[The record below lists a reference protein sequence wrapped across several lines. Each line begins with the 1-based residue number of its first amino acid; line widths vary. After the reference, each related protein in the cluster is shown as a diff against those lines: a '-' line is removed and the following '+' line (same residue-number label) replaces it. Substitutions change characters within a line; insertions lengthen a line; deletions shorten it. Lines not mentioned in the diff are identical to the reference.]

1 MFVTCRQDVFANLSG
16 KNATVDTE
24 AAPTTRQIRD
34 RLTSLLVTGVH
45 RVKRHHLRRTKEE
58 MERLRRLLVN
68 HQDDETEKLL
78 AEWDDVATEAG
89 VKVDLTK
96 KMLLNIKEVLD
107 GVRPTEYVTMTE
119 FKEIDM
125 KIDDISDDPGIHA
138 ELLNDVRTQREIQ
151 FKRSK
156 ERIAALKKE
165 LKSLKAQGKADKD
178 RDVEKVIKSIKTLDE
193 NTGSLAQNQ
202 FNSTDY
208 KKVTEIDIR
217 RCQTCLSVRRFPIM
231 LTQLDGTFTIPVGC
245 TCLDEIQKFI
255 FMPDMLESHLTEA
268 ASDRNL
274 WPSFNKVLSALKSA
288 FLSMPTK
295 RVFKL
300 QFIYLA
306 ADAFRKIQVI
316 RPDIN
321 VTPTDV
327 TEELGELA
335 DGADINIGALDAT
348 SDPFAAV
355 AGYTRF
361 TDNNELDADDIDLN
375 VFAITGE
382 DILQPQAATDTSGWF
397 GMLTNF
403 GRNLANAVPNP
414 MGAVRQA
421 NGKYKKEG
429 RTLITRR
436 EIYTRI
442 KNSLDAEIAATFMDV
457 TVASEIWV
465 KSIDG
470 NSRYN
475 LTVDATI
482 TLKKVEQMTEYIV
495 IAPSDRTQYID
506 LMKDEMNLLSADQS
520 LLLSVQSIDEI
531 LWGVENQTNSAQIRI
546 VKRALVV
553 DDALNHP
560 KSLDVT
566 HRYSLLFQRLHQD
579 GMIIF
584 ANCTPADD
592 AIKNLCMTYSFPGQ
606 SYKLM
611 IEAAKATLSI
621 ENKNCV
627 ACFYSK
633 REGKVKYSS
642 IDTCTISSV
651 TRSDENYHRE
661 LNLHDRD
668 QLLPAIDN
676 NPLDRQLG
684 LEIFGLDPQFAQMN
698 FDLPQPS
705 LEGVAET
712 LKQPTVAD
720 TDSTSLPPLPPIVS
734 LPPPA
739 IDNNPLDRQL
749 GLEIFGLD
757 PRFAQM
763 NFDLSQP
770 SLEDVAET
778 LKQSTVAETD
788 STFLPPLPPIVPL
801 PTLFPPPAAPSSD
814 GGSRLWRSG
823 AQLDLMLRQ

>member
-1 MFVTCRQDVFANLSG
+1 M
-16 KNATVDTE
+16 
-24 AAPTTRQIRD
+24 
-34 RLTSLLVTGVH
+34 
-45 RVKRHHLRRTKEE
+45 
-58 MERLRRLLVN
+58 RRLPVN
-68 HQDDETEKLL
+68 HQDDETKKLL
-78 AEWDDVATEAG
+78 AEWDDVATE
-89 VKVDLTK
+89 VKVDLTE
-96 KMLLNIKEVLD
+96 KMLLDVRKALE
-107 GVRPTEYVTMTE
+107 VRPTEYVTMTE

-125 KIDDISDDPGIHA
+125 KIDDVSDDPGIHA
-138 ELLNDVRTQREIQ
+138 ELLDDVRTQREIQ
-151 FKRSK
+151 FKKSR
-156 ERIAALKKE
+156 ERIAALKKQ
-165 LKSLKAQGKADKD
+165 LKSLKAQGKANRD
-178 RDVEKVIKSIKTLDE
+178 RDVEKVISSIRTLDE
-193 NTGSLAQNQ
+193 NMGSLAQNQ

-208 KKVTEIDIR
+208 QKVTEDDIR
-217 RCQTCLSVRRFPIM
+217 RCQSCLSVRRFPAALI
-231 LTQLDGTFTIPVGC
+231 QLDGSFRTPVGC
-245 TCLDEIQKFI
+245 TCLEEIQKFV

-274 WPSFNKVLSALKSA
+274 WPSFNKVLSVLKNA
-288 FLSMPTK
+288 FLNIPAK

-306 ADAFRKIQVI
+306 ADVFRKIQVVK
-316 RPDIN
+316 PDMN

-348 SDPFAAV
+348 ADPFAAV
-355 AGYTRF
+355 AGYTRL
-361 TDNNELDADDIDLN
+361 TDNDEIDADDIDLN

-382 DILQPQAATDTSGWF
+382 DILQPQSASDTAGWT
-397 GMLTNF
+397 GMLTNL
-403 GRNLANAVPNP
+403 GRNLVNVVSNP
-414 MGAVRQA
+414 MSAVRQA

-436 EIYTRI
+436 EVYTRVG
-442 KNSLDAEIAATFMDV
+442 NSLGAEIAATFKNV
-457 TVASEIWV
+457 TVAGEVWV

-531 LWGVENQTNSAQIRI
+531 LWGVENQANSAQIRI

-553 DDALNHP
+553 DDALEHP

-584 ANCTPADD
+584 ANCTPADN

-611 IEAAKATLSI
+611 IEATKATLSI
-621 ENKNCV
+621 ENENCV

-668 QLLPAIDN
+668 RLL
-676 NPLDRQLG
+676 
-684 LEIFGLDPQFAQMN
+684 
-698 FDLPQPS
+698 
-705 LEGVAET
+705 
-712 LKQPTVAD
+712 
-720 TDSTSLPPLPPIVS
+720 
-734 LPPPA
+734 PA

-778 LKQSTVAETD
+778 LNQPTVAETNSTFLPPLPPIVSLPAPLPSPAIDNNPLDRQLGLEVFGLDPRFAQMNFDLSQPSLEDVAETLNQPTVADTD

-801 PTLFPPPAAPSSD
+801 PAPLPPPAAPSSD

>member
-16 KNATVDTE
+16 KDATVDTE
-24 AAPTTRQIRD
+24 AAPTTRRIRD

-45 RVKRHHLRRTKEE
+45 RVKRYHLRRSKKE
-58 MERLRRLLVN
+58 MERLRRLPVN
-68 HQDDETEKLL
+68 QQDDETKKLL
-78 AEWDDVATEAG
+78 AEWDEVATE
-89 VKVDLTK
+89 VEVDLTE
-96 KMLLNIKEVLD
+96 KMLLDVGKVLN
-107 GVRPTEYVTMTE
+107 VRSNEYVTMTE

-125 KIDDISDDPGIHA
+125 KLDDVSDDPGIHA
-138 ELLNDVRTQREIQ
+138 ELLDDVRTQREIQ
-151 FKRSK
+151 FKKSK
-156 ERIAALKKE
+156 ERITALKRE
-165 LKSLKAQGKADKD
+165 LKNLKAQGKSDKD
-178 RDVEKVIKSIKTLDE
+178 RDVEKVIKSIKALDE

-208 KKVTEIDIR
+208 KKVAEIDIL
-217 RCQTCLSVRRFPIM
+217 RCQTCSSARRFPVVLI
-231 LTQLDGTFTIPVGC
+231 QSDGIFTIPVGC

-274 WPSFNKVLSALKSA
+274 WPSFNKVLSVLKNT
-288 FLSMPTK
+288 FLNMPTK

-306 ADAFRKIQVI
+306 ADAFRKIQVVK
-316 RPDIN
+316 PDMN

-335 DGADINIGALDAT
+335 DGAEINIGALEAT
-348 SDPFAAV
+348 ADPFAAV
-355 AGYTRF
+355 AGYTKL
-361 TDNNELDADDIDLN
+361 TGNDELDADDIDLN

-382 DILQPQAATDTSGWF
+382 DILQPPSASDTSGYT
-397 GMLTNF
+397 GMLTNL
-403 GRNLANAVPNP
+403 GRNLVNLVSNP
-414 MGAVRQA
+414 MSAVRQA

-429 RTLITRR
+429 RALITRK

-442 KNSLDAEIAATFMDV
+442 KNSLNAEIAATFRDV
-457 TVASEIWV
+457 TIASEIWV

-495 IAPSDRTQYID
+495 IAPSDRTQYTD
-506 LMKDEMNLLSADQS
+506 LMKDEMNILSADQS

-531 LWGVENQTNSAQIRI
+531 LWGVEDQTNSVQIRI

-553 DDALNHP
+553 DDAIKHP

-606 SYKLM
+606 SDKLM

-621 ENKNCV
+621 ENENCI

-633 REGKVKYSS
+633 RKGKMEFSS
-642 IDTCTISSV
+642 IDTCMISSV
-651 TRSDENYHRE
+651 TQSDENYHRE
-661 LNLHDRD
+661 INLLDRKR
-668 QLLPAIDN
+668 LIPAIDN
-676 NPLDRQLG
+676 NPLHLQLG
-684 LEIFGLDPQFAQMN
+684 PEVFNLDPQFEQMDFN
-698 FDLPQPS
+698 LPQ
-705 LEGVAET
+705 L
-712 LKQPTVAD
+712 
-720 TDSTSLPPLPPIVS
+720 
-734 LPPPA
+734 
-739 IDNNPLDRQL
+739 
-749 GLEIFGLD
+749 
-757 PRFAQM
+757 
-763 NFDLSQP
+763 

-778 LKQSTVAETD
+778 LNQTAVADTD
-788 STFLPPLPPIVPL
+788 SVVIPPLPPIAPL
-801 PTLFPPPAAPSSD
+801 PAPLPLPAAPSSD